1 MKSNKKQL
9 DPNLENIIKEQ
20 DEVETYEKQK
30 KTWVA
35 IPSREDEESNSGRRK
50 NEQ

>member
-30 KTWVA
+30 KNMGCNC
-35 IPSREDEESNSGRRK
+35 IERR
-50 NEQ
+50 